1 MVLRARCT
9 EIVALSDAT
18 SEYVPCNYG
27 EHTLEVA
34 YKGPNL
40 NLQDLSAWSLT
51 KILAYSG
58 STALMP

>member
-40 NLQDLSAWSLT
+40 NL
-51 KILAYSG
+51 
-58 STALMP
+58 